1 MYAENHFQQTQ
12 SWSSRMG
19 DSEQHT
25 INICL
30 LEWVKRLSQ
39 QRVMDDT
46 SENLSMQHNG
56 KAINKSSC

>member
-1 MYAENHFQQTQ
+1 MYAGNNFQQPQ

-19 DSEQHT
+19 DSEQCTVH
-25 INICL
+25 ISL
-30 LEWVKRLSQ
+30 LEWVKRHSQ
-39 QRVMDDT
+39 QHVMDDT